1 MIRIKKNKRHPLML
15 TEGVETRRTDSVKKY
30 LIEQCPDVNDKDE
43 AWELIKQIKK
53 VIPNCKSHKCK
64 FLLGVC
70 RLLFEGTSERY
81 VTKISGIYKI
91 RLNAYQ
97 VDMLDRTLKYV
108 TLEPYVSEY
117 N

>member
-1 MIRIKKNKRHPLML
+1 MIRIKRNKRHPLML

-70 RLLFEGTSERY
+70 RLLFKNR
-81 VTKISGIYKI
+81 
-91 RLNAYQ
+91 
-97 VDMLDRTLKYV
+97 
-108 TLEPYVSEY
+108 
-117 N
+117 